1 LLTSKDRYQTYT
13 GRPRTEL
20 KAQAMPWT
28 EPIANSNE
36 LQRCI
41 RDLIALSTLPA
52 AWQNYD
58 MRQIGSSI
66 VAALTSM
73 LDADFVFIA
82 LPGHGNPLIAE
93 LARSNPKLNPA
104 NLRRV
109 RMMLQRAKATLGS
122 AQEFVVADASGG
134 GDLHVI
140 TAPIGF
146 GGDATLAAG
155 SFRGTFPTKT
165 EKLLINTGANQAAI
179 AFQQWLGDAEKRR
192 FTAIVQRTTDFVGIT
207 SLSGQIQYINPAGLQ
222 WVGLAAL
229 DDALRLH
236 VLDFVS
242 QQHRKIVQDELW
254 PQVLSTGRWN
264 GELDLRHFGSG
275 IPIPFL
281 VDCFRIDDPRT
292 GEPMNVA
299 TVSRD
304 LSEQKISEAALRH
317 LNESLERHV
326 EERTFELAEANKR
339 LVAEKLERAQADLR
353 FQRLQNELFHAARL
367 TAAGQMAAALAHELN
382 QPLTAV
388 VNSVNAAKRV
398 LTREDR
404 VNLLIAQEITE
415 EAAEQALRA
424 SEIVRSLRQFLTRDE
439 KERRLE
445 LLPSM
450 IEEASALAL
459 NSIAPM
465 AVRLRFGF
473 DDAARSVLVN
483 RVQIQ
488 QVMVNLIRNAAEAM
502 ADQESREVTLATKA
516 LDDGTIEVAI
526 ADIGPGIPGDIA
538 ARLFEPFVSTKHDG
552 MGLGLS
558 ISRSIIE
565 AHDGR
570 LIAEPNPGGGT
581 IFRFTLPSEGMVSDG
596 VVNADD

>member
-1 LLTSKDRYQTYT
+1 
-13 GRPRTEL
+13 
-20 KAQAMPWT
+20 MPWT
-28 EPIANSNE
+28 DPLLNPTD
-36 LQRCI
+36 LRHCI
-41 RDLIALSTLPA
+41 RDLVALSTLPA

-66 VAALTSM
+66 VATLIAM
-73 LDADFVFIA
+73 LDADFV
-82 LPGHGNPLIAE
+82 LIAIPDYGAKLFTE
-93 LARSNPKLNPA
+93 LARSSPKLNPA
-104 NLRRV
+104 NLKRV
-109 RMMLQRAKATLGS
+109 RSMLQREKAAPDGRE
-122 AQEFVVADASGG
+122 EFVIADASGG
-134 GDLHVI
+134 RDLHVV

-155 SFRGTFPTKT
+155 SVRDTFPTRT
-165 EKLLINTGANQAAI
+165 ERLLLNAGANQATI

-192 FTAIVQRTTDFVGIT
+192 FAALVQRTTDFVGIA
-207 SLSGQIQYINPAGLQ
+207 SLGGQVQYVNPAGLQ
-222 WVGLAAL
+222 LLGLDAL
-229 DDALRLH
+229 EAALRLH
-236 VLDFVS
+236 LLDFVS
-242 QQHRKIVQDELW
+242 PQYRRTLQDELW
-254 PQVLSTGRWN
+254 PLVLRTGRWK

-275 IPIPFL
+275 VPISFL

-304 LSEQKISEAALRH
+304 LSEQKASEAALRH
-317 LNESLERHV
+317 LNESLERRV

-339 LVAEKLERAQADLR
+339 LVAETLERAQADLR
-353 FQRLQNELFHAARL
+353 FQKLQNELFHAARL

-388 VNSVNAAKRV
+388 VNSVNATKRL

-404 VNLLIAQEITE
+404 VNLVIAQQASE

-424 SEIVRSLRQFLTRDE
+424 SEIVRSLRQFLARNE
-439 KERRLE
+439 SERRIE
-445 LLPSM
+445 VLPSM

-459 NSIAPM
+459 SSIAPLT
-465 AVRLRFGF
+465 VRLRFEF
-473 DDAARSVLVN
+473 DDSARGVLVN

-488 QVMVNLIRNAAEAM
+488 QVIVNLIRNAFEAM
-502 ADQESREVTLATKA
+502 ADQKFREVTLATRTVG
-516 LDDGTIEVAI
+516 DGTVEVAV
-526 ADIGPGIPGDIA
+526 ADIGPGIPSDIA
-538 ARLFEPFVSTKHDG
+538 SRLFEPFVSTKRDG

-570 LIAEPNPGGGT
+570 LIAEPNPAGGT
-581 IFRFTLPSEGMVSDG
+581 IFRFTLPAGGAVDG
-596 VVNADD
+596 D